1 MKPPRG
7 LKWLVALLATIFLV
21 IVLDKWSHNW
31 HLVTRDTQGREYYVA
46 LRGLQ
51 REGMK
56 VRFTLLRRDPAA
68 SWWNRS
74 TTRRFE
80 LDYGKHLLT
89 PLKGDRTLEPIAP
102 GSVAE
107 QLFKELDT
115 LR

>member
-1 MKPPRG
+1 MIA
-7 LKWLVALLATIFLV
+7 LVATVFLV

-31 HLVTRDTQGREYYVA
+31 HLVTKDTENREYYVA
-46 LRGLQ
+46 LRSVE

-68 SWWNRS
+68 GWWKRS
-74 TTRRFE
+74 VTRRFE
-80 LDYGKHLLT
+80 LDYGKHTLI
-89 PLKGDRTLEPIAP
+89 PLEGDPTLEPITP

-107 QLFKELDT
+107 QLFKQLDT